1 LHPQNIEDMSII
13 VKEVSKVYG
22 KQYALDHV
30 CFEVKKGE
38 IVGFLG
44 PNGAGK
50 STMMKIITSYIPPT
64 EGEVSVCGYDI
75 WNDSLELRKKVGYL
89 SEANPLYYDMYVVE
103 FLEFIANMHHVPNKK
118 KRILEII
125 EMTGLIEEQHKK
137 IGALSRGYKQRTGL
151 AQALIHDPEVLI
163 LDEPTTGL
171 DPNQLVEIRDLIRQC
186 GKTKTVLLSTHIM
199 QEVEAVC
206 DRVIIINHGK
216 IVTDATIEQLQKMAN
231 ELGIRKQHIPSNMV
245 GIEELFHALTR

>member
-1 LHPQNIEDMSII
+1 MSII

-22 KQYALDHV
+22 KQYALNHV
-30 CFEVKKGE
+30 SFEVKKGE
-38 IVGFLG
+38 VVGFLG

-64 EGEVSVCGYDI
+64 EGNVSVCGCDI
-75 WNDSLELRKKVGYL
+75 WNNSLELRKKVGYL
-89 SEANPLYYDMYVVE
+89 SEANPLYYDMYIVE
-103 FLEFIANMHHVPNKK
+103 FLEFIAGIHHVAHRK
-118 KRILEII
+118 KRIQEVI
-125 EMTGLIEEQHKK
+125 EMTGLGEEQHKK

-171 DPNQLVEIRDLIRQC
+171 DPNQLIEIRDLIQQC

-216 IVTDATIEQLQKMAN
+216 IVADATIEQLRKMAD
-231 ELGIRKQHIPSNMV
+231 ELGIRKQNIPANMV

>member
-1 LHPQNIEDMSII
+1 MSIV
-13 VKEVSKVYG
+13 VKDVSKVYG

-30 CFEVKKGE
+30 SFEVKKGE
-38 IVGFLG
+38 VVGFLG

-64 EGEVSVCGYDI
+64 EGNVSVCGCDI

-89 SEANPLYYDMYVVE
+89 SEANPLYYDMYMVE
-103 FLEFIANMHHVPNKK
+103 FLEFIANIHRVSYKK
-118 KRILEII
+118 KRIQEVIA
-125 EMTGLIEEQHKK
+125 MTGLGEEQHKK
-137 IGALSRGYKQRTGL
+137 IGALSRGYKQRVGL
-151 AQALIHDPEVLI
+151 AQALIHNPEVLI

-171 DPNQLVEIRDLIRQC
+171 DPNQLVEIRDLICQC

-199 QEVEAVC
+199 QEVEAMC

-216 IVTDATIEQLQKMAN
+216 IVIDSTIAQLREMAD
-231 ELGIRKQHIPSNMV
+231 ELGIKKQNLRSNIV
-245 GIEELFHALTR
+245 GIEEVFHALTR